1 MLCKEG
7 LVISLIV
14 LKIFIYAEGAS
25 PSPVMVGKFTKKAE
39 AEALL
44 PRKSPFPPMVARNAS
59 LAGNSVLLLGRS
71 LRGKYYPSFGTES
84 GPAEA

>member
-1 MLCKEG
+1 MLCKGG

-44 PRKSPFPPMVARNAS
+44 PRKSSFPPMVARNAS

-71 LRGKYYPSFGTES
+71 LRGK
-84 GPAEA
+84 